1 MDKFLFQKLK
11 SNQKKPQILE
21 NGCQLV
27 AICHL
32 TLVSGKLNM
41 NLNVLFYNDFIYHFG
56 KKEVGCI
63 IICNV
68 SVVSVLDIAVLQPF

>member
-21 NGCQLV
+21 NGFQLV

-32 TLVSGKLNM
+32 TLVSGKLYM
-41 NLNVLFYNDFIYHFG
+41 NLNVLFYQPKFVDDL
-56 KKEVGCI
+56 KKLYC
-63 IICNV
+63 CFN
-68 SVVSVLDIAVLQPF
+68 FF